1 MVRSYRWVTVNW
13 FTERSANKSS
23 KYEQT
28 DAFGVVATA
37 TSNIVWTSEGVSQP
51 GSSRPAGAGRA
62 YAAANEEVLC
72 WDVKKSELLSRWRD
86 STCTEEVTFICRSQV
101 DADVF
106 AVGYSDGSIRVW
118 DARTATVVISFNG
131 HKSAVTLLA
140 FDRSGVRLAS
150 GSKDTDIVIWDLVS
164 EVGLFKLRGHK
175 GQITGL
181 HFLHPAKTTKAVE
194 EDMIESEVDTD
205 QTFLLST
212 SKDALIKVWDVSTQH
227 CIETHVAQSNG
238 ECWALGVSPDGSGC
252 MTAGNDGE
260 LKVWAIDLP
269 GLGKTAS
276 SIGDVAEQQY
286 LHERG
291 TLYRQGK
298 DRTLGIS
305 FYARADYIAVHGSD
319 RAVEIWRIRSE
330 GEVQKALSRKRKRR
344 REKAKNETN
353 GGVNETEVT
362 EEKVNIADA
371 EISEVIVPYVTV
383 RIPPGGGRVRSI
395 SWMHVKGSK
404 KLQLLVGTDSNLI
417 DVYEIPRRGK
427 SKNEEE
433 PDYNR
438 TFSVELAG
446 HRNDIRALALSSD
459 DRMLA
464 SASSGKSPNG
474 GLKIWNIRTQNCLRT
489 LECGKAL
496 CTAFLPGDKIVAVG
510 TKEGHIELYDIAA
523 SSLLDKISA
532 HEGAIWTL
540 QVHPDGKSLITGS
553 ADKSVKFWSFDIVEE
568 EIPGTKRTLPRL
580 KLVQSRI
587 LKVNDD
593 VLSVHFSPDS
603 RLLAVATLD
612 STVKVFFVDSLK
624 LFLNLYGHKLP
635 VLNMSISSD
644 SKLIATCSADKN
656 VRIWGLD
663 FGDCHKAL
671 FGHQDSIM
679 QISFIPHPIE
689 QDEKHTF
696 FSASKDK
703 MIKSWDGDKFEQ
715 IQKLKG
721 HHGEIWAMT
730 VARTGDF
737 VVTASHDKSIRIWS
751 KTDEPIF
758 LEEERERELEEL
770 YENTL
775 ATSLEDDEQL
785 NGEGVE
791 AAAASKQ
798 TIGTVTAGER
808 IQEALDLGL
817 EDLDLVQQWEVQ
829 KRSNP
834 KTAPPQRNPLFLAL
848 NNISAERHV
857 LNTLSKIP
865 AAQLH
870 DALLVLP
877 FSSLPALFT
886 FIAIW
891 VQRQWNVTL
900 TCRVLF
906 FMLKTHQKQIVASRE
921 LKSVLENMRA
931 DLRSTLG
938 GNKDLIGFNIAA
950 LRFVGERIDDMGIV
964 RLEDVDRGDERKRK
978 KRAFVDVA

>member
-1 MVRSYRWVTVNW
+1 MVRSYT
-13 FTERSANKSS
+13 
-23 KYEQT
+23 KYEQS

-37 TSNIVWTSEGVSQP
+37 TSNIVWTPDSAIQSA
-51 GSSRPAGAGRA
+51 SNRSAGAGRA

-72 WDVKKSELLSRWRD
+72 WDVKKGELLSRWRD
-86 STCTEEVTFICRSQV
+86 ASCTEEVTVICRSEV
-101 DADVF
+101 DPDVF
-106 AVGYSDGSIRVW
+106 AVGYADGSIRIW
-118 DARTATVVISFNG
+118 DARTSTAIISFNG
-131 HKSAVTLLA
+131 HKSAVTTLT

-164 EVGLFKLRGHK
+164 ETGLFKLRGHK

-181 HFLHPAKTTKAVE
+181 HFLHPSGADP
-194 EDMIESEVDTD
+194 EDGEDAEMDSD
-205 QTFLLST
+205 QAFLLST
-212 SKDALIKVWDVSTQH
+212 SKDALIKIWDVNSQH
-227 CIETHVAQSNG
+227 CIETHIAQTNG

-260 LKVWAIDLP
+260 LKVWAIDSQ
-269 GLGKTAS
+269 GLRRAGLAVGEPS
-276 SIGDVAEQQY
+276 EQQY
-286 LHERG
+286 LTTRG
-291 TLYRQGK
+291 ILYRQGK
-298 DRTLGIS
+298 DRTQGIS
-305 FYARADYIAVHGSD
+305 FYTKSDYIAVHGAEK
-319 RAVEIWRIRSE
+319 AVEIWRIRSE
-330 GEVQKALSRKRKRR
+330 EEVRKSLARKRKRK
-344 REKAKNETN
+344 REKTKGEAN
-353 GGVNETEVT
+353 GDVAEADETEL
-362 EEKVNIADA
+362 NIAEA

-383 RIPPGGGRVRSI
+383 RTAGKVRSV
-395 SWMHVKGSK
+395 SWIRSRGSK
-404 KLQLLVGTDSNLI
+404 KLKLLVGTNNNLI
-417 DVYEIPRRGK
+417 DVYEIPQKGK
-427 SKNEEE
+427 TKTEDA

-438 TFSVELAG
+438 TLSVELAG

-464 SASSGKSPNG
+464 SASSG
-474 GLKIWNIRTQNCLRT
+474 GLKIWNVRTQNCLRT
-489 LECGKAL
+489 LECGYAL
-496 CTAFLPGDKIVAVG
+496 CCAFLPGDKIVVVG
-510 TKEGHIELYDIAA
+510 TKDGDIELYDIAA
-523 SSLLDKISA
+523 SSLLDKIPA
-532 HEGAIWTL
+532 HEGAVWTM

-553 ADKSVKFWSFDIVEE
+553 ADKSVKFWNFEIVQE
-568 EIPGTKRTLPRL
+568 EIPGTKRTTPRL
-580 KLVQSRI
+580 QLVQSRI

-593 VLSVHFSPDS
+593 VLSVQFSPDS

-612 STVKVFFVDSLK
+612 NTVKVFFVDSLK

-679 QISFIPHPIE
+679 QIGFIPHPVDG
-689 QDEKHTF
+689 DEKHIL

-703 MIKSWDGDKFEQ
+703 TVKSWDGDKFEQ
-715 IQKLKG
+715 IQRFKG

-751 KTDEPIF
+751 KSDEPIF

-770 YENTL
+770 YESTL
-775 ATSLEDDEQL
+775 TTSLEDEE
-785 NGEGVE
+785 NITGERPE
-791 AAAASKQ
+791 AVDASKQ
-798 TIGTVTAGER
+798 TISTLTAGER

-817 EDLDLVQQWEVQ
+817 VDLELMRVHEQQR
-829 KRSNP
+829 KANP
-834 KTAPPQRNPLFLAL
+834 KLAPPQRNPLFLAL
-848 NNISAERHV
+848 GNISAERHV

-886 FIAIW
+886 FLAIW
-891 VQRQWNVTL
+891 VRKQWNVTL

-906 FMLKTHQKQIVASRE
+906 FMLKTHQKQIVSSRE
-921 LKSVLENMRA
+921 LKVVLEDMRA
-931 DLRSTLG
+931 DLRKTLG
-938 GNKDLIGFNIAA
+938 GNKDLIGFNVAA
-950 LRFVGERIDDMGIV
+950 LRFVGERVDEKRFV
-964 RLEDVDRGDERKRK
+964 RLEDVEREEGEGRERK
-978 KRAFVDVA
+978 KRGFVDVA